1 MNKLHKMR
9 MRPRAMVVIA
19 MLLFVAG
26 FVQANDD
33 WWSSKYLYDIP
44 PEDRLD
50 DSDSFISQ
58 AITESIKRYT
68 DTITKLIIKYDPEDD
83 WLIHY
88 NDSTILDIQD
98 IHDCFTF
105 CDTMTFYINAQTLPP
120 NYNFPKIDNV
130 VYFTVS
136 QDLVNLVEWK
146 TDRLLDC
153 LLERIKMDRDDCFHH
168 FQPICCLFLS
178 MNLSRGILKIII
190 DTHDYIYNYFY
201 FDSLGHQWRRSMLE
215 SHKTDKIVFYNQAIY
230 TYRLICDND
239 SHGKWIFEKEEI
251 KWE

>member
-1 MNKLHKMR
+1 MKSTRTRLLAVSAIMLC
-9 MRPRAMVVIA
+9 MVSPIYGYNHEFDLV
-19 MLLFVAG
+19 
-26 FVQANDD
+26 
-33 WWSSKYLYDIP
+33 P

-83 WLIHY
+83 WLIYY

-120 NYNFPKIDNV
+120 NYNFPQIDNV

-136 QDLVNLVEWK
+136 QDLVNLVE
-146 TDRLLDC
+146 
-153 LLERIKMDRDDCFHH
+153 
-168 FQPICCLFLS
+168 
-178 MNLSRGILKIII
+178 
-190 DTHDYIYNYFY
+190 
-201 FDSLGHQWRRSMLE
+201 
-215 SHKTDKIVFYNQAIY
+215 
-230 TYRLICDND
+230 
-239 SHGKWIFEKEEI
+239 
-251 KWE
+251 